1 MQQETIFTER
11 APKPAGFYSQGV
23 KAGPFLFISGQLPF
37 DSQGKVSAQT
47 AGEQTTQ
54 TLRNIQ
60 AIVEGAGGKLDQ
72 LVQVTIYVSD
82 IGFWKD
88 VNAAYAEFLKDVP
101 VRPARAVVPVKD
113 LHYGAKLEIQA
124 VAYMP

>member
-1 MQQETIFTER
+1 MHQAVFTER

-23 KAGPFLFISGQLPF
+23 KAGPLLFISGQLPF
-37 DSQGKVSAQT
+37 NTQGQIVGETGA
-47 AGEQTTQ
+47 EQTTQ

-60 AIVEGAGGKLDQ
+60 AILEAAGGQLNQ

-82 IGFWKD
+82 LGLWPE
-88 VNAAYAEFLKDVP
+88 VNAAYSAFLDAVP

-124 VAYMP
+124 VAYLG